1 MPGEN
6 LQEHTQGGRTVN
18 ANCKCGKILRP
29 GYIRCW
35 RCERDTAL
43 ETVERNAGEEFKAR
57 AMAFALDWMAG
68 KCIVSGEDITDACKA
83 AGIVPHE
90 DRAFGPVYLALARQG
105 AIVRVGYISRRRGHG
120 APAPGWR
127 LA

>member
-1 MPGEN
+1 MTT
-6 LQEHTQGGRTVN
+6 LFDWQ
-18 ANCKCGKILRP
+18 A
-29 GYIRCW
+29 
-35 RCERDTAL
+35 ERDSAL
-43 ETVERNAGEEFKAR
+43 ETVERNAGEVFKER

-68 KCIVSGEDITDACKA
+68 KGIVSGEDITDACKA

-105 AIVRVGYISRRRGHG
+105 AIVRVGYMARRRGHG

>member
-1 MPGEN
+1 MN
-6 LQEHTQGGRTVN
+6 T
-18 ANCKCGKILRP
+18 NCNCGKILRP
-29 GYIRCW
+29 GYIKCW
-35 RCERDTAL
+35 RCQRDIAL
-43 ETVERNAGEEFKAR
+43 ETVERNAGEIFKER
-57 AMAFALDWMAG
+57 AMAFALEWMTG
-68 KCIVSGEDITDACKA
+68 KGIVSGEDITDACKA

-105 AIVRVGYISRRRGHG
+105 AIVRVGYLARRRGHG